1 MPSIVD
7 HPAGKTTKLILL
19 GDTGSGKTGSLCSL
33 AAAGYNLRI
42 LDLDNGI
49 DIIRNLLTAQGSA
62 YKIPRED
69 LATRVM
75 YRTLTEP
82 QKAVGGQLRPV
93 RAQVWS
99 QMAQMLENWKWTTPE
114 GEVED
119 LGKVTDWTDKDV
131 LVIDSLTRAAQAAMN
146 FHQQLNGRL
155 GQDGVSNE
163 WRRDIGAAQ
172 AHIKHLMDLLSDAS
186 VKCNV
191 VLIAHVQY
199 VADQGSAPAMP
210 GEASD
215 QQHGH
220 PLAIGRALSPLIPT
234 WFNNV
239 LLAKADDVGNRK
251 LWTKPQAKVMTKSSN
266 PKAVAASYS
275 VETGLAE
282 YFAAARGESK

>member
-1 MPSIVD
+1 MPSIID
-7 HPAGKTTKLILL
+7 HPAGKTTKVILL

-49 DIIRNLLTAQGSA
+49 DIIRNLLTAPNTQ
-62 YKIPRED
+62 YKIPREE
-69 LATRVM
+69 LASRVM

-82 QKAVGGQLRPV
+82 QKAVGGNLRPV
-93 RAQVWS
+93 RAQVWT
-99 QMAQMLENWKWTTPE
+99 QMTQMLENWKWTTPE

-119 LGKVTDWTDKDV
+119 LGKVVDWTDRDV

-172 AHIKHLMDLLSDAS
+172 AHVKHLMDLLSDSS

-191 VLIAHVQY
+191 VLIAHVTY
-199 VADQGSAPAMP
+199 VADKGTGATMP
-210 GEASD
+210 DEASPE
-215 QQHGH
+215 HGH

-239 LLAKADDVGNRK
+239 LLAKADDAGTRK
-251 LWTKPQAKVMTKSSN
+251 LWTKPQGKVLTKASN
-266 PKAVAASYS
+266 PLAVKPNYDIAN
-275 VETGLAE
+275 GLAE
-282 YFAAARGESK
+282 YFAAVRGEK